1 MNNQDDRK
9 IEDIVGEA
17 LQYIDDGKTP
27 AEIFDL
33 FPDYRDELK
42 EVFST
47 IGFIQKEAY
56 KIYPDKEIFKQVMD
70 KIPSSVTNESDPRYS
85 FIKGVQGRHSWE
97 KINNITKI
105 LNPMTMNWKIIA
117 PVGVLAAIALVFVG
131 VSQFETKLPQISI
144 VDNEQIQEQPIAILQ
159 NLPVAILKPATG
171 DIDEIIDTIL
181 AAAFEEEDF
190 LADAIKDG
198 ELVVLDNQSINNFGQ
213 SYYENEF

>member
-9 IEDIVGEA
+9 IEDVVGKA

-42 EVFST
+42 EVFFT

-117 PVGVLAAIALVFVG
+117 PVGVLAVIVLVFVG
-131 VSQFETKLPQISI
+131 VNQFGTKLPQISI
-144 VDNEQIQEQPIAILQ
+144 VDNEQIQEQPIAVLQ
-159 NLPVAILKPATG
+159 NLPVATLKPATG
-171 DIDEIIDTIL
+171 DIDEIVDTIL

-198 ELVVLDNQSINNFGQ
+198 ELVVVDSQSINNFGQ